1 MQTEVKEI
9 GPCKLSVKIEITKD
23 KVKEKLTAKYKE
35 FIDDT
40 VIPGFRK
47 GQAPQSLVER
57 KFGKLIKED
66 AKMDLMRESYSEL
79 LKEKKLSPFSE
90 PVIEAEKITLD
101 ENNPLVFEFTI
112 EVNPTI
118 EIGKEKY
125 TKVNAKKVKI
135 EVKEK
140 EIKDALEQLRFTA
153 REYIPAK
160 EGEKIEK
167 NDLVIVDQEMRSEA
181 STGQAESRQA
191 SGRSEQTVLS
201 KQENVELI
209 VGQEINIFNKPSA
222 EVASALT
229 GMKAKEIRDF
239 NLTIPADYPKKEL
252 AGKLAVLKITLKEHK
267 KLKLPTVNDAWAKE
281 INFDSLEHL
290 KKEMEK
296 RILEEKEHLAQ
307 RKIEEEIIE
316 HIVKTNDFPLPE
328 TLIEHATE
336 HFHKRQAAVL
346 AYQGTAEADI
356 KTKIEENKTAN
367 RETVVNDLKA
377 HFIVEHI
384 AKQEKLFVT
393 EDEVTER
400 INEIASQTHKWP
412 HEIKAYYEKN
422 DMMGQLRSE
431 LKEGKVRKFLR
442 ENAVLTD

>member
-9 GPCKLSVKIEITKD
+9 GPCKLSVKIEIPKD

-35 FIDDT
+35 FIDET

-57 KFGKLIKED
+57 KFGKHIKED
-66 AKMDLMRESYSEL
+66 AKMDLMRDSYSEL

-118 EIGKEKY
+118 EISKEKY
-125 TKVNAKKVKI
+125 TKVNAKKVKV

-140 EIKDALEQLRFTA
+140 EIKDALEQLRFSA

-160 EGEKIEK
+160 DGEKIEK
-167 NDLVIVDQEMRSEA
+167 DDMIIVDQEMKN
-181 STGQAESRQA
+181 
-191 SGRSEQTVLS
+191 EQTVLS

-209 VGQEINIFNKPSA
+209 VGQEINIFNKPSK
-222 EVASALT
+222 EVAEALAK
-229 GMKAKEIRDF
+229 MKPKETKEF
-239 NLTIPADYPKKEL
+239 NLTVPAEYPKKDL
-252 AGKLAVLKITLKEHK
+252 AGKSAILKITLKDHK
-267 KLKLPTVNDAWAKE
+267 KMKLPTVNDAWAKQ

-296 RILEEKEHLAQ
+296 RILEEKEQLAQ
-307 RKIEEEIIE
+307 RKIEEEVIE
-316 HIVKTNDFPLPE
+316 QLVKANDFPLPE
-328 TLIEHATE
+328 TLIEHGAE
-336 HFHKRQAAVL
+336 YLHKRQADAL
-346 AYQGTAEADI
+346 AYQGTPEADV

-367 RETVVNDLKA
+367 REAAVKDLKA
-377 HFIVEHI
+377 HFIIEHI
-384 AKQEKLFVT
+384 AKQEKIFIT

-400 INEIASQTHKWP
+400 INEIASRMHKWP

-422 DMMGQLRSE
+422 DMMGQLRNE
-431 LKEGKVRKFLR
+431 LREAKVRKFLR